1 MTEEGNPGGPPGTDG
16 GAGQPAVPA
25 GWFDL
30 TGRVALVTGGG
41 ANGGNGHAIALALA
55 RYGADLFVTD
65 VDEEGARQT
74 AAEVRALGRR
84 AEWQRADNG
93 APEEIRA
100 AFGALDERFGRI
112 DVLVNNVAA
121 GYRSRPE
128 DLSLADWQQVLRVIL
143 DGTFLCTQEAGRR
156 MMRQGGSV
164 INISSIAGSS
174 ALGRGNFVYSVA
186 KGGINQLT
194 RELAVEW
201 SPYGIRVNA
210 IQPAQIL
217 TPALR
222 RILADPTLDPDTI
235 KGRMLRGIP
244 LGRLGEPEDVAKAA
258 VFLASDAASFVTG
271 VMLPV
276 DGGNLA
282 LNAGGDRVWPQAE

>member
-1 MTEEGNPGGPPGTDG
+1 
-16 GAGQPAVPA
+16 
-25 GWFDL
+25 
-30 TGRVALVTGGG
+30 
-41 ANGGNGHAIALALA
+41 
-55 RYGADLFVTD
+55 
-65 VDEEGARQT
+65 
-74 AAEVRALGRR
+74 
-84 AEWQRADNG
+84 
-93 APEEIRA
+93 
-100 AFGALDERFGRI
+100 
-112 DVLVNNVAA
+112 VLVNNVAA
-121 GYRSRPE
+121 SHRARPE
-128 DLSLADWQQVLRVIL
+128 ALSLADWQRVLRVIL

-156 MMRQGGSV
+156 MLRQGGTGARRGGSV

-201 SPYGIRVNA
+201 SPHGIRVNA
-210 IQPAQIL
+210 IQPCQIL

-222 RILADPTLDPDTI
+222 RILADPWLDPGTI

-258 VFLASDAASFVTG
+258 VFLASDAAAFVTG
-271 VMLPV
+271 VLLPV

>member
-1 MTEEGNPGGPPGTDG
+1 VTDAADRGRGPGGD
-16 GAGQPAVPA
+16 
-25 GWFDL
+25 WFGL
-30 TGRVALVTGGG
+30 SGRVALVTGGG
-41 ANGGNGHAIALALA
+41 ANGGNGHAIALGLA
-55 RYGADLFVTD
+55 RYGADLLVTD
-65 VDEEGARQT
+65 ADEAGARQT

-84 AEWQRADNG
+84 CEWVRADNG
-93 APEEIRA
+93 RPEEIAAAFAALDA
-100 AFGALDERFGRI
+100 AFGRL

-128 DLSLADWQQVLRVIL
+128 DLSLADWQAVMRVVL

-156 MMRQGGSV
+156 MMRQGGGGSIV
-164 INISSIAGSS
+164 NISSIAGSS

-201 SPYGIRVNA
+201 SPHGIRVNA
-210 IQPAQIL
+210 IQPCQIL

-222 RILADPTLDPDTI
+222 RILADPRLDPATI
-235 KGRMLRGIP
+235 RDRFLRGIP
-244 LGRLGEPEDVAKAA
+244 LGRIGEPDDVAKAA
-258 VFLASDAASFVTG
+258 VFLASDAAAFVTG

-282 LNAGGDRVWPQAE
+282 LNAGGDLVWPET